1 MNKNNVVKWAL
12 FFLLSLIWGSSFI
25 LMKEGLKGLN
35 AYQVA
40 SLRIFSAGIILLPFL
55 GKALNTVPKK
65 KFAPIILSG
74 FLGTFFPA
82 FFFCIAETKIDSSLA
97 GVLNA
102 LTPICTLAIGMAFF
116 KLKIGWLKW
125 VGMLFGLC
133 GMVILLLG
141 GSQQINANYLGYTL
155 FVLLATVCYGLNVN
169 VANKYL
175 KEFSP
180 LHIVTIAFTALI
192 IPTALIL
199 AITGFFSTVDLNNQA
214 WIKSA
219 SSSILLGVAGTCLA
233 SVIFYTLLK
242 KAGPVFASMVTYG
255 IPFVA
260 FFWGFIAGEAVT
272 VIQLFGLVV
281 ILLGVRIVN
290 K

>member
-1 MNKNNVVKWAL
+1 MNKNNFVKWAL
-12 FFLLSLIWGSSFI
+12 FFLLALIWGSSFI

-55 GKALNTVPKK
+55 GKALKAVPKK

-102 LTPICTLAIGMAFF
+102 LTPICTLAIGMTFF

-125 VGMLFGLC
+125 VGMLLGLC

-141 GSQQINANYLGYTL
+141 GSQEISVNYLGYAL

-169 VANKYL
+169 VANNYL

-192 IPTALIL
+192 IPTVLIL
-199 AITGFFSTVDLNNQA
+199 AFTGFFANIDINNQA
-214 WIKSA
+214 WIKATSA
-219 SSSILLGVAGTCLA
+219 GILLGVAGTCLA

-272 VIQLFGLVV
+272 LIQLSGLVA

>member
-1 MNKNNVVKWAL
+1 MNKNNLVKWAL
-12 FFLLSLIWGSSFI
+12 FFLLALIWGSSFI

-125 VGMLFGLC
+125 VGMLLGLC

-199 AITGFFSTVDLNNQA
+199 AFTGFFSTVDLNNQA

>member
-1 MNKNNVVKWAL
+1 MNKNNLVKWAL
-12 FFLLSLIWGSSFI
+12 FFLLALIWGSSFI

-40 SLRIFSAGIILLPFL
+40 SLRILSAGIILLPFL
-55 GKALNTVPKK
+55 GKALSAVPKK

-125 VGMLFGLC
+125 VGMLLGLC

-141 GSQQINANYLGYTL
+141 GSQQISANYLGYTL

-169 VANKYL
+169 VANRYF

-192 IPTALIL
+192 IPTVLIL
-199 AITGFFSTVDLNNQA
+199 AFTGFFSNIDISNQV

-219 SSSILLGVAGTCLA
+219 SSSILLGVAGTCHA

-272 VIQLFGLVV
+272 IIQLSGLVV
-281 ILLGVRIVN
+281 ILLGVRMVN

>member
-1 MNKNNVVKWAL
+1 MNKNNLVKWAL
-12 FFLLSLIWGSSFI
+12 FFLLALIWGSSFI

-55 GKALNTVPKK
+55 GKALKAVPKK

-125 VGMLFGLC
+125 VGMLLGLC

-141 GSQQINANYLGYTL
+141 GSQQISANYLGYTL

-169 VANKYL
+169 VANRYFQ
-175 KEFSP
+175 EFSP

-192 IPTALIL
+192 IPTVFIL
-199 AITGFFSTVDLNNQA
+199 AFTGFFSNIDINNQV

-219 SSSILLGVAGTCLA
+219 SSSILLGVGGSCLA

-272 VIQLFGLVV
+272 LIQLSGLVV
-281 ILLGVRIVN
+281 ILLGVRMVN

>member
-1 MNKNNVVKWAL
+1 MNKNNLVKWAL
-12 FFLLSLIWGSSFI
+12 FFLLALIWGSSFI

-40 SLRIFSAGIILLPFL
+40 SLRILSAGIILLPFL
-55 GKALNTVPKK
+55 GKALSAVPKK

-102 LTPICTLAIGMAFF
+102 LTPICTLAIGMVFF

-125 VGMLFGLC
+125 VGMLLGLC

-141 GSQQINANYLGYTL
+141 GSQQISANYLGYTL

-169 VANKYL
+169 VANRYF

-192 IPTALIL
+192 IPTVLIL
-199 AITGFFSTVDLNNQA
+199 AFTGFFSNIDISNQV

-272 VIQLFGLVV
+272 IIQLSGLVV
-281 ILLGVRIVN
+281 ILLGVRMVN

>member
-1 MNKNNVVKWAL
+1 MNKNSLVKWTL
-12 FFLLSLIWGSSFI
+12 FFLLALIWGSSFI

-55 GKALNTVPKK
+55 GKALKAVPKK
-65 KFAPIILSG
+65 KLIPIILSG

-125 VGMLFGLC
+125 VGMFLGLS
-133 GMVILLLG
+133 GMIILLLG
-141 GSQQINANYLGYTL
+141 GSQHISVHYLGYAL
-155 FVLLATVCYGLNVN
+155 FVVLATVCYGLNVN

-192 IPTALIL
+192 IPTVLIL
-199 AITGFFSTVDLNNQA
+199 AFTGFFANIDTNNHA
-214 WIKSA
+214 WIKSTSA
-219 SSSILLGVAGTCLA
+219 SILLGVAGTCLA

-272 VIQLFGLVV
+272 LIQLSGLFV
-281 ILLGVRIVN
+281 ILLGVRMVN

>member
-1 MNKNNVVKWAL
+1 MNKNSLVKWTL
-12 FFLLSLIWGSSFI
+12 FFLLALIWGSSFI

-55 GKALNTVPKK
+55 GKALKAVPKK

-125 VGMLFGLC
+125 VGMLLGLC

-141 GSQQINANYLGYTL
+141 GSQEISVNYLGYTL

-169 VANKYL
+169 VANRYF

-192 IPTALIL
+192 IPTVLIL
-199 AITGFFSTVDLNNQA
+199 AFTGFFANIDITNQA
-214 WIKSA
+214 WIKATSA
-219 SSSILLGVAGTCLA
+219 GIFLGVAGTCLA

-272 VIQLFGLVV
+272 LIQLSGLVV

>member
-1 MNKNNVVKWAL
+1 MNKNNLVKWAL
-12 FFLLSLIWGSSFI
+12 FFLLALIWGSSFI

-40 SLRIFSAGIILLPFL
+40 SLRILSAGIILLPFL
-55 GKALNTVPKK
+55 GKALSAVPKK

-125 VGMLFGLC
+125 VGMLLGLC

-141 GSQQINANYLGYTL
+141 GSQQISANYLGYTL

-169 VANKYL
+169 VANRYF

-192 IPTALIL
+192 IPTVLIL
-199 AITGFFSTVDLNNQA
+199 AFTGFFSNIDISNQV

-272 VIQLFGLVV
+272 IIQLSGLVV
-281 ILLGVRIVN
+281 ILLGVRMVN

>member
-1 MNKNNVVKWAL
+1 MNKNNFVKWAL
-12 FFLLSLIWGSSFI
+12 FFLLALIWGSSFI

-40 SLRIFSAGIILLPFL
+40 SLRIFSAGVILLPFL
-55 GKALNTVPKK
+55 GKALNAVPKK
-65 KFAPIILSG
+65 KFAPIVLSG

-102 LTPICTLAIGMAFF
+102 LTPICTLALGMAFF

-125 VGMLFGLC
+125 VGMLLGLC

-141 GSQQINANYLGYTL
+141 GSQQISANYLGYTL

-169 VANKYL
+169 VANRYF

-192 IPTALIL
+192 IPTVLIL
-199 AITGFFSTVDLNNQA
+199 AFTGFFSNIDINNQV

-219 SSSILLGVAGTCLA
+219 SSSILLGLAGTCLA

-260 FFWGFIAGEAVT
+260 IFWGFVAGEAVT
-272 VIQLFGLVV
+272 IIQLSGLVV
-281 ILLGVRIVN
+281 ILLGVKIVN

>member
-1 MNKNNVVKWAL
+1 MNKNNFVKWAL
-12 FFLLSLIWGSSFI
+12 FFLLALIWGSSFI

-40 SLRIFSAGIILLPFL
+40 SLRIFSAGVILLPFL
-55 GKALNTVPKK
+55 GKALNAVPKK

-102 LTPICTLAIGMAFF
+102 LTPICTLALGMAFF

-125 VGMLFGLC
+125 VGMLLGLC

-141 GSQQINANYLGYTL
+141 GSQQISANYLGYTL

-169 VANKYL
+169 VANRYF

-192 IPTALIL
+192 IPTVLIL
-199 AITGFFSTVDLNNQA
+199 AFTGFFSNIDINNQV

-219 SSSILLGVAGTCLA
+219 SSSILLGLAGTCLA

-260 FFWGFIAGEAVT
+260 IFWGFVAGEAVT
-272 VIQLFGLVV
+272 IIQLSGLVV
-281 ILLGVRIVN
+281 ILLGVRMVN

>member
-1 MNKNNVVKWAL
+1 MNKNSLVKWTL
-12 FFLLSLIWGSSFI
+12 FFLLALIWGSSFI

-55 GKALNTVPKK
+55 RKALKAVPKK
-65 KFAPIILSG
+65 KLTPIILSG

-102 LTPICTLAIGMAFF
+102 LTPICTLAIGIAFF

-125 VGMLFGLC
+125 VGMLLGLC

-141 GSQQINANYLGYTL
+141 GSQQISVNYLGYTL

-169 VANKYL
+169 VANRYF

-192 IPTALIL
+192 IPTVLIL
-199 AITGFFSTVDLNNQA
+199 AFTGFFANIDINNQV

-272 VIQLFGLVV
+272 LIQLSGLVV
-281 ILLGVRIVN
+281 ILLGVRMVN